1 MSAAAVLETF
11 DLRADESD
19 FEPVATRLYIE
30 LAAEARRLDGADAG
44 EAVRRLEN
52 PSSSSREAKK
62 LLYLAVRAL
71 EPELVVETGPF
82 NGAASAFLLQALED
96 NGTGRL
102 VSFDLPDAV
111 DALGVPLP
119 AGRRPGWLVPE
130 RLRHRYEV
138 VLGDVRSTLRPRLAA
153 EGAVDLFFHDSLHT
167 ARQMLFEYRNAWR
180 RMRSGGLL
188 VSDDVSWNRAFW
200 AFTKLHRVRFGT
212 VGEVG
217 VTRKP

>member
-1 MSAAAVLETF
+1 MSAVAVLARFGLT
-11 DLRADESD
+11 ADESE
-19 FEPVATRLYIE
+19 FEPVATRLYAE
-30 LAAEARRLDGADAG
+30 LAAEARRLDGSEAD
-44 EAVRRLEN
+44 EAVRRLES
-52 PSSSSREAKK
+52 PSPSSREAKK

-71 EPELVVETGPF
+71 QPELVVETGPF
-82 NGAASAFLLQALED
+82 NGAGSAFLLQALED

-102 VSFDLPDAV
+102 VSFDLPNAA
-111 DALGVPLP
+111 DALGISLP
-119 AGRRPGWLVPE
+119 DGRQPGWLVPD

-153 EGAVDLFFHDSLHT
+153 EPAVDLFFHDSLHT
-167 ARQMLFEYRNAWR
+167 VRQMLFEFRSAWR
-180 RMRSGGLL
+180 RLRSGGLL

>member
-11 DLRADESD
+11 GLRADESD
-19 FEPVATRLYIE
+19 FEPVARRLYAE
-30 LAAEARRLDGADAG
+30 LAVKARRLEGSEAS
-44 EAVRRLEN
+44 EAVRRLEE
-52 PSSSSREAKK
+52 PSASSREAKK

-71 EPELVVETGPF
+71 GPELVVETGPF

-96 NGTGRL
+96 NGSGRL

-111 DALGVPLP
+111 DALGFPLP
-119 AGRRPGWLVPE
+119 DGRRPGWLVPD
-130 RLRHRYEV
+130 RLRHRYDV
-138 VLGDVRSTLRPRLAA
+138 VLGDVHSTLRPRLAA
-153 EGAVDLFFHDSLHT
+153 EPAVDLFFHDSLHT
-167 ARQMLFEYRNAWR
+167 ARQMLFEYRVAWGR
-180 RMRSGGLL
+180 LRSGGLL

>member
-1 MSAAAVLETF
+1 MSAAAVLASF
-11 DLRADESD
+11 GLGADESA
-19 FEPVATRLYIE
+19 FESVATRLYAE
-30 LAAEARRLDGADAG
+30 LAAEARRLDGDEAN
-44 EAVRRLEN
+44 EAVRRLEA
-52 PSSSSREAKK
+52 PSPSSREAKK

-82 NGAASAFLLQALED
+82 NGTASAFLLQALED
-96 NGTGRL
+96 NGSGRL
-102 VSFDLPDAV
+102 VSFDLPDAA

-119 AGRRPGWLVPE
+119 DGREPGWLVPD

-153 EGAVDLFFHDSLHT
+153 EPILDLFFHDSLHT
-167 ARQMLFEYRNAWR
+167 ARQMLFEYRSAWR
-180 RMRSGGLL
+180 RLRSGGLL

>member
-1 MSAAAVLETF
+1 MSAAAVLERF

-19 FEPVATRLYIE
+19 FDPVATRLYPE
-30 LAAEARRLDGADAG
+30 LAVQARHLDGAEADEAARRL
-44 EAVRRLEN
+44 EA
-52 PSSSSREAKK
+52 PSPSSREAKK

-71 EPELVVETGPF
+71 RPELVVETGPF

-102 VSFDLPDAV
+102 VSFDLPDAA
-111 DALGVPLP
+111 DAMGVPLP
-119 AGRRPGWLVPE
+119 AGRRPGWLVPD
-130 RLRHRYEV
+130 RLRQRYEI

-153 EGAVDLFFHDSLHT
+153 ETSVDLFFHDSLHT
-167 ARQMLFEYRNAWR
+167 PRQMLFEYRIAWR

-200 AFTKLHRVRFGT
+200 AFTKLHRVRFET

>member
-11 DLRADESD
+11 GLRADESA
-19 FEPVATRLYIE
+19 FEPVAERLYAE
-30 LAAEARRLDGADAG
+30 LAGEARRLAGGEAG
-44 EAVRRLEN
+44 EAVRRLED
-52 PSSSSREAKK
+52 PSPSSREAKK
-62 LLYLAVRAL
+62 LLYLSVRAL

-102 VSFDLPDAV
+102 VSFDLPDAA

-119 AGRRPGWLVPE
+119 DGRRPGWLVPE

-153 EGAVDLFFHDSLHT
+153 EPALDLFFHDSLHT
-167 ARQMLFEYRNAWR
+167 ARQMLFEYRSAWR
-180 RMRSGGLL
+180 RLRRGGLL

-200 AFTKLHRVRFGT
+200 AFTKLHRVRFET